1 MRKFLISAAVAA
13 TALTAAVPAAAQYG
27 GYYPQQPY
35 GNAYGY
41 NNYGQVRSLQAR
53 INNVQRQIVQLDRRN
68 MISNREARD
77 LMNDSRAVE
86 RRLYETSRGGLSFG
100 ETRAVEMRV
109 VRIEQRLQRVAYNG
123 NRYGTY
129 GNRYDAYGDRDGYRD
144 RDHDGRNDRWEDDQG
159 HDRD

>member
-13 TALTAAVPAAAQYG
+13 TALTAAVPAAAQWA
-27 GYYPQQPY
+27 PQY
-35 GNAYGY
+35 GNQYGYNGY

-53 INNVQRQIVQLDRRN
+53 INNAERRIEQLDRRD

-77 LMNDSRAVE
+77 LMSDARAVE
-86 RRLYETSRGGLSFG
+86 RRLWETSRNGLSFG

-109 VRIEQRLQRVAYNG
+109 IRIEQRLQRVAYNG
-123 NRYGTY
+123 GY
-129 GNRYDAYGDRDGYRD
+129 GNRYGAYGNRDGYRD
-144 RDHDGRNDRWEDDQG
+144 RDHDGRNDRWEDDRG